1 MEAVQMSPATPVLPI
16 PKVFLGWCLD
26 LSKEKG
32 KKKNRIQMEVIRK
45 IEQFASHCILRLP
58 GVTRKSLFSP
68 CPGIL
73 GKPLQGVRCVP
84 GMHCVRLGLWVQSIN
99 SKQSHLGSW
108 QARLIRPGLDF
119 ITVGSQIA
127 TRSIGSLRQ
136 HPSWPH
142 PPAGPSPHADTFMWY
157 PLATGGFLM

>member
-1 MEAVQMSPATPVLPI
+1 MMSG
-16 PKVFLGWCLD
+16 FEQG
-26 LSKEKG
+26 ER

-58 GVTRKSLFSP
+58 GVTRKSLYSP

>member
-1 MEAVQMSPATPVLPI
+1 MSG
-16 PKVFLGWCLD
+16 FEQG
-26 LSKEKG
+26 ER
-32 KKKNRIQMEVIRK
+32 KKINRIQMEVIRK
-45 IEQFASHCILRLP
+45 IEQFANHCILRLP

-68 CPGIL
+68 CRGIL

-108 QARLIRPGLDF
+108 QAHLIRPGRDF

-142 PPAGPSPHADTFMWY
+142 PRPAP
-157 PLATGGFLM
+157 PLTQTLSCGILWQQGDFLCSRGQ